1 MSQKI
6 DPRVFVIDK
15 IKELLGISSGVNPFD
30 NHQFRTKG
38 FNIDIGKSTFQIKFP
53 ENDLEDFEGSSEYEK
68 SEQFINLKNH
78 IEFEI
83 YVQLL
88 HQYALPTSF
97 RISEKL
103 IDEKR
108 HWQNDILFNTRYGK
122 ELNNKLNS
130 GLKKLRKYLEVKAK
144 ALDVVAL
151 TKQEIG
157 IIKNCLDWYEAK
169 STFDCNNVSSEFVSF
184 LKAALVCELIGLEET
199 RKETRNPKYLN
210 EINDKINFL
219 VDSLRDINKCFL
231 NIELPGFIKDYASDI
246 ESKKYN
252 PLSQDD
258 GVVSFASNKVIF
270 LARKFNEPESDSMK
284 QIIEN
289 EFNKDGFTIQE
300 GEVKD
305 CGYVSEDILNKIKT
319 SGFFIALIT
328 PVNELKSGKFSTSTW
343 VLMEIGAAS
352 AFGRKII
359 PMVDLTVDD
368 SEYSGKLQR
377 DCQYELFSKDN
388 FKDVLGK
395 VIARVKNEYSKNDI
409 TE

>member
-1 MSQKI
+1 
-6 DPRVFVIDK
+6 
-15 IKELLGISSGVNPFD
+15 
-30 NHQFRTKG
+30 
-38 FNIDIGKSTFQIKFP
+38 
-53 ENDLEDFEGSSEYEK
+53 
-68 SEQFINLKNH
+68 
-78 IEFEI
+78 
-83 YVQLL
+83 
-88 HQYALPTSF
+88 
-97 RISEKL
+97 
-103 IDEKR
+103 
-108 HWQNDILFNTRYGK
+108 
-122 ELNNKLNS
+122 
-130 GLKKLRKYLEVKAK
+130 
-144 ALDVVAL
+144 
-151 TKQEIG
+151 
-157 IIKNCLDWYEAK
+157 
-169 STFDCNNVSSEFVSF
+169 
-184 LKAALVCELIGLEET
+184 
-199 RKETRNPKYLN
+199 
-210 EINDKINFL
+210 
-219 VDSLRDINKCFL
+219 
-231 NIELPGFIKDYASDI
+231 
-246 ESKKYN
+246 
-252 PLSQDD
+252 
-258 GVVSFASNKVIF
+258 
-270 LARKFNEPESDSMK
+270 MK